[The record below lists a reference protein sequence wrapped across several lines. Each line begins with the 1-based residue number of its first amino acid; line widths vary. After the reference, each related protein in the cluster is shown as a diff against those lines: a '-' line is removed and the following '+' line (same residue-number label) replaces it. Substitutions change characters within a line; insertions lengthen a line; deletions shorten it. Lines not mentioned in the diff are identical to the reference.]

1 MLYRVVT
8 FVFFSF
14 FSHSIFATSFPR
26 GCETNG
32 FVFNHNFLILNPN
45 GKQSFYLIEN
55 RTKETIRIQRHET
68 RDVFMSPKLITN
80 LNSSDWA
87 AFASDEDH
95 TYFKCAIK
103 ENDSKVAVN
112 CNDVLEVCQYPR
124 ARFALSN
131 MGTYW
136 VSTNKPLD
144 MVVKEAVG
152 KGIYLKW

>member
-8 FVFFSF
+8 FVFFS
-14 FSHSIFATSFPR
+14 SIAHHLFATPFPR

-32 FVFNHNFLILNPN
+32 FGFSNHYLILNPE

-55 RTKETIRIQRHET
+55 RTNQTIRIQRHET

-80 LNSSDWA
+80 LNSSSWS

-103 ENDSKVAVN
+103 EDTNMVAVN
-112 CNDVLEVCQYPR
+112 CSDVLEICQYPR

-144 MVVKEAVG
+144 MVIKEAVG